1 MKKLALELSKLYP
14 VCAFFREYAVD
25 PFSML
30 MHPGLNPGVFSRG
43 AITIASTSRLCAGRF
58 VVIARS
64 GEELRTG
71 ESRVAFL
78 QAEMT
83 MLMIQRAQL
92 LLRLS
97 LLRRT
102 VRPRDCCGLG
112 QRENVPFLSF
122 PYVCPKP
129 VLVK

>member
-1 MKKLALELSKLYP
+1 MAQLRLLVLYL
-14 VCAFFREYAVD
+14 VLVD
-25 PFSML
+25 Y
-30 MHPGLNPGVFSRG
+30 V
-43 AITIASTSRLCAGRF
+43 CAGRF
-58 VVIARS
+58 VIIARS

-102 VRPRDCCGLG
+102 VRPRDCCCLG

>member
-1 MKKLALELSKLYP
+1 VAQLRLLVLDIVGYVP
-14 VCAFFREYAVD
+14 V
-25 PFSML
+25 
-30 MHPGLNPGVFSRG
+30 GLLKS
-43 AITIASTSRLCAGRF
+43 
-58 VVIARS
+58 ARS

-92 LLRLS
+92 LRLS

-102 VRPRDCCGLG
+102 VRPRDCCCLG

>member
-1 MKKLALELSKLYP
+1 VP
-14 VCAFFREYAVD
+14 V
-25 PFSML
+25 
-30 MHPGLNPGVFSRG
+30 GLLKS
-43 AITIASTSRLCAGRF
+43 
-58 VVIARS
+58 ARS

-102 VRPRDCCGLG
+102 VRPRPCCCLG
-112 QRENVPFLSF
+112 SEKTSHF
-122 PYVCPKP
+122 
-129 VLVK
+129 

>member
-1 MKKLALELSKLYP
+1 VAQLRLLVLYL
-14 VCAFFREYAVD
+14 VLVD
-25 PFSML
+25 Y
-30 MHPGLNPGVFSRG
+30 V
-43 AITIASTSRLCAGRF
+43 CAGRF
-58 VVIARS
+58 VIIARS

-102 VRPRDCCGLG
+102 VRPRPCCCLG
-112 QRENVPFLSF
+112 SEKTSHF
-122 PYVCPKP
+122 
-129 VLVK
+129 